1 MRCLKCRDLLEQPGA
16 RAGELSPTL
25 AAHLRT
31 CRACARYAEQ
41 FAQFREAAER
51 HWSAGTDDPWF
62 ARSVLSRIEA
72 TQRASVFPQVGL
84 RLASIPAVAAL
95 LFILLSPAAPGLAMS
110 DEDPIE
116 ATVSWMLAGVADGGL
131 P

>member
-1 MRCLKCRDLLEQPGA
+1 MRCMKCRDLLEQPGP
-16 RAGELSPTL
+16 RSGELPPAV

-31 CRACARYAEQ
+31 CRACARYAERL
-41 FAQFREAAER
+41 AQFRGAAER

-72 TQRASVFPQVGL
+72 TKASVFPQVGL
-84 RLASIPAVAAL
+84 RLAPIPAAAAL
-95 LFILLSPAAPGLAMS
+95 LFVLLSPAGPDLAMR

-116 ATVSWMLAGVADGGL
+116 TTVSWMLAGVADGGGL